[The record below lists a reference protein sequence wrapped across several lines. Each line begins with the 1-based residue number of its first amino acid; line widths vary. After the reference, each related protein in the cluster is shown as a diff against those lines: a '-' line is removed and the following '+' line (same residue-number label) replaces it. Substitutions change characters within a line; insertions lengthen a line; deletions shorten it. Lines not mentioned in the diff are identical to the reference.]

1 MTRPAR
7 TCRWDWLER
16 VPYQEAL
23 DLQSALVTRRQA
35 GTAGD
40 TLLLLEHPPVITLGR
55 SAARDNVHF
64 SPAVLKEKGVELFQT
79 GRGGD
84 VTFHGPGQVVGYPV
98 LDLNPDRRD
107 VHRYIRD
114 LEDVLIRTAS
124 DYGVLAARVQGLTG
138 VWVGMDK
145 LAAIGVR
152 ISRWVTSHG
161 FALNVETD
169 LSWFDL
175 IVPCGIRGRGVTSL
189 ARLLD
194 RSVPLEEVAA
204 CAAHHFGEVYQ
215 REMVRSTLKEAS

>member
-1 MTRPAR
+1 MIQASR
-7 TCRWDWLER
+7 TCRWDWLAR
-16 VPYQEAL
+16 VPYQSGL

-35 GTAGD
+35 GTVDD

-55 SAARDNVHF
+55 SAARDNVHL
-64 SPAVLKEKGVELFQT
+64 SPAVLEEKGVELFQT

-98 LDLNPDRRD
+98 MDLNPDRRD

-114 LEDVLIRTAS
+114 LEDVLMRTAA
-124 DYGVLAARVQGLTG
+124 DYDVEATRVQGLTG
-138 VWVGMDK
+138 IWVGMDK

-161 FALNVETD
+161 FAFNVETD

-175 IVPCGIRGRGVTSL
+175 IVPCGIHGRGVTSL

-194 RSVPLEEVAA
+194 RPVPCEEVAA
-204 CAAHHFGEVYQ
+204 RAARHFGEVFQ
-215 REMVRSTLKEAS
+215 RKMVRSSLEEAS

>member
-1 MTRPAR
+1 MTQAYR

-16 VPYQEAL
+16 IPYQEGL

-35 GTAGD
+35 GTADD
-40 TLLLLEHPPVITLGR
+40 TLVLLEHPPVITLGR
-55 SAARDNVHF
+55 SAARDNVHS

-84 VTFHGPGQVVGYPV
+84 VTFHGPGQVVGYPIM
-98 LDLNPDRRD
+98 DLNPDRRD
-107 VHRYIRD
+107 VRRYVRD
-114 LEDVLIRTAS
+114 LEDVLIRTAAE
-124 DYGVLAARVQGLTG
+124 YGVIATRVPGLTG

-189 ARLLD
+189 TRLLD
-194 RSVPLEEVAA
+194 RPVPVAQVAA
-204 CAAHHFGEVYQ
+204 RAAHHFGEVYQ
-215 REMVRSTLKEAS
+215 RKMVRSTLKEAS